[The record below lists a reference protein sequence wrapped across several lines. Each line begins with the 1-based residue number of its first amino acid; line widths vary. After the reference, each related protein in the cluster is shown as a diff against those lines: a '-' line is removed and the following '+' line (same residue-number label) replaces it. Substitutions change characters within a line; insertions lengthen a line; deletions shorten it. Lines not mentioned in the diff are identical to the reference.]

1 MLLASQTIDFSL
13 LLTSILGGLALFLF
27 GMQRMTNGL
36 KLVAGESMKRLMRR
50 LTENRFTA
58 AAAGALITAVI
69 QSSSITTV
77 LVVGLITAELM
88 TFSQSIGVI
97 LGANVGT
104 TITAQIVAFKVSKY
118 GLVLVAVGFLGEA
131 IARREVLRQSGQA
144 LMGLGLILFGMELM
158 SAATSDLRQSDL
170 FLSWMRDLNS
180 PAPGVVVGILV
191 TAMIQSSSATTAM
204 VIVLAGE
211 GLLTLE
217 AGIGIVLGA
226 NVGTCI
232 TAGLSSI
239 GAPREA
245 QKAAVVHV
253 IFNLMGVM
261 IWLPFIAPFTDLV
274 RFISPIELD
283 SLGQHLLAAE
293 TPRQIANAHTLF
305 NVINVA
311 IFIGFTTPLA
321 ALAERLV
328 PHTNK
333 TRKLISK
340 YLDPFFMQQPVVA
353 LDNVERE
360 MVLLADDVMKM
371 LRPSLQLVAGGSR
384 LELESLA
391 ERDRQVDQR
400 HGEIIKYLG
409 LLSVHE
415 LTDSH
420 AARVAKYLATASYIE
435 QVGDIVE
442 TSMVTDARKRLEYH
456 LKISD
461 STTQLLRPLHV
472 QVVSDLESLIEGIKE
487 RDTHRLET
495 IVEHKNLIQ
504 EMADRVTVHLA
515 KRLVADEPKRTLTY
529 QFEIDTLENL
539 KRIHTL
545 LRRSARC
552 HLSLPD
558 LENHADL
565 AADETLEP
573 TATPPRSA

>member
-1 MLLASQTIDFSL
+1 MLLASQTIDFSML
-13 LLTSILGGLALFLF
+13 VTYIGGGLALFLF

-36 KLVAGESMKRLMRR
+36 KLVAGESMKRLLSR
-50 LTENRFTA
+50 LTSNRFSA
-58 AAAGALITAVI
+58 AAAGAMITAII

-118 GLVLVAVGFLGEA
+118 GLILVALGFLGEA
-131 IARREVLRQSGQA
+131 MARREVLRQSGQA
-144 LMGLGLILFGMELM
+144 VMGLGLILFGMELM
-158 SAATSDLRQSDL
+158 TGATTDLRQSDV
-170 FLSWMRDLNS
+170 FLAWMRDLNS
-180 PAPGVVVGILV
+180 PTLGVIVGILV
-191 TAMIQSSSATTAM
+191 TAVIQSSSATTAM

-217 AGIGIVLGA
+217 AGIGIILGS
-226 NVGTCI
+226 NVGTCV

-261 IWLPFIAPFTDLV
+261 IWLPFIAAFTDLV
-274 RFISPIELD
+274 RWLSPAELD
-283 SLGQHLLAAE
+283 SSGRSLLAAE

-305 NVINVA
+305 NVVNVA
-311 IFIGFTTPLA
+311 IFIWFTTPLA
-321 ALAERLV
+321 ALAERMV
-328 PHTNK
+328 PRKKK
-333 TRKLISK
+333 TEKPISK
-340 YLDPFFMQQPVVA
+340 YLDPFFMQQPAVA
-353 LDNVERE
+353 LDNVESE
-360 MVLLADDVMKM
+360 MVLLAEDVLKM
-371 LRPSLQLVAGGSR
+371 LRPSLQLVAGGSG

-400 HGEIIKYLG
+400 QGEIIKYLG

-415 LTDSH
+415 LIDSQ

-435 QVGDIVE
+435 QVGDIIE
-442 TSMVTDARKRLEYH
+442 TSMVNDARKRLKYH

-472 QVVSDLESLIEGIKE
+472 QVVSDLESLIQGIKE
-487 RDTHRLET
+487 RDTPRLET
-495 IVEHKNLIQ
+495 VVGHKSLIQ
-504 EMADRVTVHLA
+504 EMADRVTMHLT
-515 KRLVADEPKRTLTY
+515 KRLVADEPKRTLTF
-529 QFEIDTLENL
+529 QFEVDILENL

-545 LRRSARC
+545 VRRSARC
-552 HLSLPD
+552 QLSLPD
-558 LENHADL
+558 LESQLPAEASEVID
-565 AADETLEP
+565 P
-573 TATPPRSA
+573 TISANKTP